1 MYGMING
8 MLLFSDTV
16 LDMQMMMNWNKSCK
30 KLKHVL
36 KRKMKNRQDQQQR
49 YLSLL
54 FKIKL
59 DKKIE
64 YIKKKITCLDAPF
77 QS

>member
-1 MYGMING
+1 MHGMING

-16 LDMQMMMNWNKSCK
+16 LDMQMMMNWYKSCK

-36 KRKMKNRQDQQQR
+36 KRKMKNRQDQLQR

-59 DKKIE
+59 DMKIKHM
-64 YIKKKITCLDAPF
+64 KKKMI
-77 QS
+77 SK